1 LVVAA
6 SVPDF
11 GIGLKGSIPWRV
23 PEDMK
28 FFKMKTA
35 KTEDEQKQNAVIMGR
50 KTWESIPSKYRPLPQ
65 RFNIVLTRNT
75 QSDLAKSIASTD
87 SCMVSNS
94 FEHAMDCLSWP
105 PYSNTIESVFVI
117 GGAEIYNLCLSKYG
131 TLIDHVYLTN
141 IFLSDDTKC
150 DRFLQLNP
158 DDFESVNISDK
169 EQCKTNEAA
178 SYKMVQLT
186 PRNKN
191 EVEEEEAVAVNKENA
206 QNTANEVAAA
216 VPVPPPS
223 ATATKEEQ
231 KGTES
236 EEVVVDSNH
245 EEYQYLNLIQKILTE
260 GVKRGDRTGTGTLSV
275 FGAQMRYSLKKGIFP
290 MLTTKRVFWRG
301 VAEELLWFIK
311 GSTSAKELQDK
322 KIRIWDGN
330 STREFLDK
338 RGLTH
343 HEEGDLGP
351 VYGFQWRHF
360 GATYKTMHDNY
371 DGLGVDQLM
380 QCIDQI
386 KNNPNSRRIV
396 MTAWNPADLDKMA
409 LPPCHMFVQF
419 YVADGHLSCQMYQ
432 RSADMGLGVP
442 FNIASYALLTR
453 LMAQVCGLEAGD
465 FVHVIGDAHVYLN
478 HVEPLQEQLK
488 RTPKQFPI
496 LRINPNKKDIDSFE
510 YADFKIEGYKP
521 HKTIKMKMAV

>member
-6 SVPDF
+6 TVPDF

-23 PEDMK
+23 SEDLK
-28 FFKMKTA
+28 FFKET
-35 KTEDEQKQNAVIMGR
+35 TSSTTDETKQNAVIMGR
-50 KTWESIPSKYRPLPQ
+50 KTWESIPNKYRPLPK
-65 RFNIVLTRNT
+65 RLNIVLTRNT
-75 QSDLAKSIASTD
+75 QSNLAKSIQSMDST
-87 SCMVSNS
+87 MVSHS

-105 PYSNTIESVFVI
+105 PYAESIESVYVI
-117 GGAEIYNLCLSKYG
+117 GGAEIYNLCLSKYRH
-131 TLIDHVYLTN
+131 LIDHVYLTH
-141 IFLSDDTKC
+141 IFLSDETKC
-150 DRFLQLNP
+150 DRFLELNP
-158 DDFESVNISDK
+158 DDFESVTMSNK
-169 EQCKTNEAA
+169 EQSKANESA
-178 SYKMVQLT
+178 SYQMVKLT
-186 PRNKN
+186 PKKMEN
-191 EVEEEEAVAVNKENA
+191 EQNETNTDDVKQKETEENRE
-206 QNTANEVAAA
+206 
-216 VPVPPPS
+216 
-223 ATATKEEQ
+223 
-231 KGTES
+231 
-236 EEVVVDSNH
+236 EEVVDKDH
-245 EEYQYLNLIQKILTE
+245 EEYQYLNLIEKILTE

-275 FGAQMRYSLKKGIFP
+275 FGAQMRYSLKDGVFP

-301 VAEELLWFIK
+301 VAEELLWFVK
-311 GSTSAKELQDK
+311 GSTSAKELQAK
-322 KIRIWDGN
+322 NIKIWDGN
-330 STREFLDK
+330 STREFLDG

-380 QCIDQI
+380 KCIDQI

-396 MTAWNPADLDKMA
+396 MTAWNPSDLDKMA

-419 YVADGHLSCQMYQ
+419 YVANGQLSCQMYQ

-453 LMAQVCGLEAGD
+453 LMAQVCGLEAGE

-478 HVEPLQEQLK
+478 HVEPLKEQLK
-488 RTPKQFPI
+488 RTPRKFPV
-496 LRINPNKKDIDSFE
+496 LKINPNKMDIDGFE
-510 YADFKIEGYKP
+510 YKDFKVEGYKP